1 MEHFIWK
8 GYFPGSGFAF
18 AEAQEGLSS
27 EQSLAILVG
36 NKVDNPPK
44 KIVITKLSKGKLPD
58 LLESG
63 WSARMVSAKLKAILE
78 KNCPDCIQYIPVK
91 LQAYPDE
98 KYWIAN
104 VLTAIEC
111 VDREK
116 SKLKTFPKPPHT
128 IKGVSKLVLKPIGDD
143 APPLF
148 RIAELT
154 PDMLVQESL
163 RKELEAASKSAGKFI
178 RVQDYRHPP
187 KY

>member
-1 MEHFIWK
+1 MEHFIWQ

-18 AEAQEGLSS
+18 AEAQKGLSD
-27 EQSLAILVG
+27 EQSLGFLVG
-36 NKVDNPPK
+36 NKIENPPK
-44 KIVITKLSKGKLPD
+44 SIVITELSEGELPD
-58 LLESG
+58 LLESA
-63 WSARMVSAKLKAILE
+63 WSARMVSAKLKKVLE

-91 LQAYPDE
+91 LEDHPNA

-104 VLTAIEC
+104 VLTSIEC

-143 APPLF
+143 APALF

-154 PDMLVQESL
+154 PDMLVSEAL
-163 RKELEAASKSAGKFI
+163 RKELEAASSSAGRFT